1 MYAFVLA
8 RLHMDG
14 ADTEQ
19 TYGSVVPDS
28 GRYTPPELTKS
39 GWDALKRSPHS
50 AVDAYEFGALVFEV
64 FNGTF
69 NGGDQAG
76 QTKNIPPSMQSSYK
90 RLMNANPKARL
101 SVAHFL
107 EQGRRNGAFF
117 DSPLIKLTDGIEN
130 LGVKTEEERE
140 AFLEYVFDFPWLV
153 RRLCADRPSDLE
165 QLTDDFPEDFFKMK
179 ILPELLKSVE
189 FGGGGPKAF
198 GVVMKIA
205 TKLSNDDFE
214 AKITPVLIRLFGNP
228 DRAIRVCLLD
238 NLPLMIDRLP
248 QRVVNDKIF
257 PQVVSQSTFLMF
269 DANKLVAN
277 LTQVTGFTDVAPV
290 VREQTLKSVL
300 TFVPKL
306 SDRTINGE
314 LLRYLAKT
322 ANDEQPGIRTNTTIC
337 LGKIAKHL
345 GTSSRAKVLIAAFSR
360 SLRDPFVHARNA
372 SLMALSVTSEYF
384 SDEDCAV
391 RIVPAICP
399 SLIDKEKLIRDQASK
414 TIDVYLSKIKKAAAS
429 MPDTV
434 LPAEGAASAAGGP
447 RMSTPQPTESAAAS
461 WAGWAISSFT
471 NKLSTAAGEIQSTA
485 TPPNGSAAPS
495 PPPQQQQQQ
504 QPKPSTASASTLHRQ
519 ALKSPALSTSSTPS
533 LATAAAK
540 DPFSSS
546 FHDDATP
553 DYDDAADAWG
563 DMDDMVEDDNDNDN
577 DSNEPSGAADFFKAA
592 DRPTAATTTTTI
604 PRRANKPSAA
614 TPKAT
619 PTPFDD
625 GSEPDFAG
633 WLAAQ
638 AEKKKGGGL
647 GKGLPKGLAKT
658 SGGAAAVKKSTGGAA
673 VAKTKAAPA
682 KKIDMKVKESE
693 EDDGWGGW

>member
-1 MYAFVLA
+1 M
-8 RLHMDG
+8 
-14 ADTEQ
+14 
-19 TYGSVVPDS
+19 P
-28 GRYTPPELTKS
+28 
-39 GWDALKRSPHS
+39 
-50 AVDAYEFGALVFEV
+50 
-64 FNGTF
+64 
-69 NGGDQAG
+69 
-76 QTKNIPPSMQSSYK
+76 
-90 RLMNANPKARL
+90 
-101 SVAHFL
+101 
-107 EQGRRNGAFF
+107 
-117 DSPLIKLTDGIEN
+117 
-130 LGVKTEEERE
+130 
-140 AFLEYVFDFPWLV
+140 
-153 RRLCADRPSDLE
+153 CADGFSDLE

-205 TKLSNDDFE
+205 TKLTNEDFE

-257 PQVVSQSTFLMF
+257 PQVVSLELIPAFYAEEFGVDS
-269 DANKLVAN
+269 V
-277 LTQVTGFTDVAPV
+277 QVTGFTDVAPV

-384 SDEDCAV
+384 TDEDCAL
-391 RIVPAICP
+391 RIVPAVCP

-414 TIDVYLSKIKKAAAS
+414 TIDVYLAKIKKAAAG
-429 MPDTV
+429 MPDTAI
-434 LPAEGAASAAGGP
+434 PAEGTASAASGP
-447 RMSTPQPTESAAAS
+447 RMSTPQPTESAAVA

-471 NKLSTAAGEIQSTA
+471 NKLSAAAGEIQSNI
-485 TPPNGSAAPS
+485 TPVNGSAAS
-495 PPPQQQQQQ
+495 TPPPAA
-504 QPKPSTASASTLHRQ
+504 TAKLATSSASPLHRQ
-519 ALKSPALSTSSTPS
+519 ALKSPPPQPKDSYFQDEPTPEN
-533 LATAAAK
+533 
-540 DPFSSS
+540 
-546 FHDDATP
+546 DD
-553 DYDDAADAWG
+553 DDDNDAADAWG
-563 DMDDMVEDDNDNDN
+563 DMGDLPEEEDDDNT
-577 DSNEPSGAADFFKAA
+577 AAAFFKP
-592 DRPTAATTTTTI
+592 DKPKPKPATTL
-604 PRRANKPSAA
+604 PKSKPSS
-614 TPKAT
+614 TPTTASA
-619 PTPFDD
+619 TPFDD

-638 AEKKKGGGL
+638 AEKKKAGGVG
-647 GKGLPKGLAKT
+647 GKALPKGLSKT
-658 SGGAAAVKKSTGGAA
+658 GGSAGTSATGGAKKTTT
-673 VAKTKAAPA
+673 VPAKAKPVVVK